1 LPEEARDAAKAI
13 KAAIEGFI
21 SDMTFELQQ
30 EPSVGNLAGTQ
41 IQHGARIIA
50 IRPSGYR
57 KSRQVL
63 SSVKAIKR
71 CRVLV
76 SEQEI
81 DRRARG
87 LITFDDHRR
96 NDRDGRGR
104 LRSGEEVT
112 ALQSISELM

>member
-1 LPEEARDAAKAI
+1 LPSRPKIVKGYLPEEARDDAKAI

-71 CRVLV
+71 C
-76 SEQEI
+76 
-81 DRRARG
+81 G
-87 LITFDDHRR
+87 
-96 NDRDGRGR
+96 
-104 LRSGEEVT
+104 
-112 ALQSISELM
+112 